1 MYNAL
6 PWWLSWFDGRALL
19 LVIIIAGVW
28 AWHWIAGNDGE

>member
-19 LVIIIAGVW
+19 LVVIAISVW
-28 AWHWIAGNDGE
+28 VWYLNGESDDE